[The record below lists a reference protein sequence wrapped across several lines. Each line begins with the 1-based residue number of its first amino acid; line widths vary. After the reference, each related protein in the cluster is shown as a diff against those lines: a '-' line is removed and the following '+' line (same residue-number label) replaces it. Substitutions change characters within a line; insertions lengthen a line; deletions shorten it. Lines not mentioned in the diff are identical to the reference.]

1 MSGSS
6 SKQCVRITATGGTGA
21 IRVTEHGRREFTP
34 AMRRLIELVARA
46 AYEDMKR
53 APDASELRSESVTP

>member
-1 MSGSS
+1 MSRSAR
-6 SKQCVRITATGGTGA
+6 QCVRIVATGGTGA
-21 IRVTEHGRREFTP
+21 LCVTEHGQRDFTP

-53 APDASELRSESVTP
+53 TPEASELRPQWVTP